1 MERVIVDT
9 DLRKVIYNS
18 ENKTYTKII
27 KCKLKKRIKFF
38 LKIRKYPGENIK
50 YISELFRKNGIK
62 ALEVLEYSKYKVVT
76 KEITGKTFLEE
87 LILNYNNYESKI
99 LIEKYITMI
108 TKIINLGV
116 YFGDFNFGNFIVH
129 NKELYAIDLEDYR
142 KDFFS
147 KFRRKSL
154 LKRLKRELRKNE
166 KILKNVDEDLNGEK
180 IYLKIEEKLKNM
192 I

>member
-1 MERVIVDT
+1 
-9 DLRKVIYNS
+9 
-18 ENKTYTKII
+18 
-27 KCKLKKRIKFF
+27 
-38 LKIRKYPGENIK
+38 
-50 YISELFRKNGIK
+50 
-62 ALEVLEYSKYKVVT
+62 
-76 KEITGKTFLEE
+76 
-87 LILNYNNYESKI
+87 
-99 LIEKYITMI
+99 MI

>member
-1 MERVIVDT
+1 
-9 DLRKVIYNS
+9 
-18 ENKTYTKII
+18 
-27 KCKLKKRIKFF
+27 
-38 LKIRKYPGENIK
+38 
-50 YISELFRKNGIK
+50 
-62 ALEVLEYSKYKVVT
+62 
-76 KEITGKTFLEE
+76 
-87 LILNYNNYESKI
+87 
-99 LIEKYITMI
+99 MI

-154 LKRLKRELRKNE
+154 LKRLKRELISNE
-166 KILKNVDEDLNGEK
+166 KFLKKVDKNLKAEE
-180 IYLKIEEKLKNM
+180 IYLKIEKKLKNM

>member
-1 MERVIVDT
+1 M
-9 DLRKVIYNS
+9 
-18 ENKTYTKII
+18 
-27 KCKLKKRIKFF
+27 
-38 LKIRKYPGENIK
+38 
-50 YISELFRKNGIK
+50 IS
-62 ALEVLEYSKYKVVT
+62 
-76 KEITGKTFLEE
+76 
-87 LILNYNNYESKI
+87 NYNNYESKI
-99 LIEKYITMI
+99 LIEEYIKLI

-147 KFRRKSL
+147 KFRRNSL

-166 KILKNVDEDLNGEK
+166 KILKNVDENLKAEE
-180 IYLKIEEKLKNM
+180 IYLKIEENIKNM

>member
-99 LIEKYITMI
+99 L
-108 TKIINLGV
+108 N
-116 YFGDFNFGNFIVH
+116 
-129 NKELYAIDLEDYR
+129 R
-142 KDFFS
+142 
-147 KFRRKSL
+147 
-154 LKRLKRELRKNE
+154 
-166 KILKNVDEDLNGEK
+166 K
-180 IYLKIEEKLKNM
+180 IYYNDNKNY
-192 I
+192 

>member
-1 MERVIVDT
+1 MEKVVVDT

-27 KCKLKKRIKFF
+27 KCRLKKRIKF
-38 LKIRKYPGENIK
+38 LLGIRKYPGENIK
-50 YISELFRKNGIK
+50 YISELFKKNGIK

-87 LILNYNNYESKI
+87 LISNYNNYESKI
-99 LIEKYITMI
+99 LIEEYIKLI

-129 NKELYAIDLEDYR
+129 NK
-142 KDFFS
+142 
-147 KFRRKSL
+147 
-154 LKRLKRELRKNE
+154 
-166 KILKNVDEDLNGEK
+166 
-180 IYLKIEEKLKNM
+180 
-192 I
+192 

>member
-1 MERVIVDT
+1 
-9 DLRKVIYNS
+9 
-18 ENKTYTKII
+18 
-27 KCKLKKRIKFF
+27 
-38 LKIRKYPGENIK
+38 
-50 YISELFRKNGIK
+50 
-62 ALEVLEYSKYKVVT
+62 
-76 KEITGKTFLEE
+76 
-87 LILNYNNYESKI
+87 
-99 LIEKYITMI
+99 MI

-166 KILKNVDEDLNGEK
+166 KILKNVDENLKAEE
-180 IYLKIEEKLKNM
+180 IYLKIEENIKNM

>member
-38 LKIRKYPGENIK
+38 FKIRKYPGENIK

-87 LILNYNNYESKI
+87 LISNYNNYESKV
-99 LIEKYITMI
+99 LIEEYIKLI
-108 TKIINLGV
+108 TKII
-116 YFGDFNFGNFIVH
+116 NFGNFIVH

-166 KILKNVDEDLNGEK
+166 KILKNVDENLRVEDIYKK
-180 IYLKIEEKLKNM
+180 ICNNI
-192 I
+192 

>member
-38 LKIRKYPGENIK
+38 LRIRKYPGENIK

-87 LILNYNNYESKI
+87 LISNYNNYENKV
-99 LIEKYITMI
+99 LIEEYIKLI

-166 KILKNVDEDLNGEK
+166 KILKNVDENLRVEDIYKK
-180 IYLKIEEKLKNM
+180 ICNNI
-192 I
+192 